1 MDTVDHDDL
10 AAQAASEFAQHGP
23 RDVATMSKRELRT
36 KFARLLRE
44 YEHELE
50 NIRVAVQ
57 QGATFGAAGTIRNL
71 QGKMLDEARAVQL

>member
-44 YEHELE
+44 YVQELE
-50 NIRVAVQ
+50 DIRLAVRHD
-57 QGATFGAAGTIRNL
+57 ATHGAAGSIGRL